1 MNTDERKQLAERLEE
16 LSQISLM
23 ETGLEDAALITDVRI
38 DRKQKPEE
46 RVLSLIGQSSNP
58 YLYREGSM
66 VVKISFANNGKTMQ
80 SCMEDYLESELLHR
94 ENKSHI

>member
-16 LSQISLM
+16 LSRISLM
-23 ETGLEDAALITDVRI
+23 ETGLDDAARLTDVRI

-46 RVLSLIGQSSNP
+46 RVLSLIRQSSNP

-80 SCMEDYLESELLHR
+80 SCMEDYLE
-94 ENKSHI
+94 